1 MGGLFNP
8 DNTFFRGMSK
18 LWDMLFVS
26 ILWAICCIP
35 GYFLITLI
43 TSTLS
48 DPLQLFIYMAIDA
61 LCMVPIGPATAAI
74 YYVCMKVIR
83 RDRGYVFHEYVHAFK
98 LNFKVGAKAGA
109 ILGALV
115 TLLSFNLQYSY
126 AAVTAVTE
134 EGASGDMMGRV
145 LLVVTL
151 AICFVLLGMLMFL
164 FPVLSRFTMGVKQ
177 LFKTSLYMAFRHIL
191 HTLGVLVIVM
201 LTVVAMYI
209 VLPAV
214 FFMPAV
220 CALLSSFLIEHVFK
234 RYMPRPEKTAAAD
247 GTLITDGDVV
257 AEGEDGERKDL
268 WYLE

>member
-26 ILWAICCIP
+26 ILWAICSIP
-35 GYFLITLI
+35 GYFMITLV
-43 TSTLS
+43 TSKLS
-48 DPLQLFIYMAIDA
+48 DPIQLFIYMAINA
-61 LCMVPIGPATAAI
+61 VCMVPIGPATSAI

-83 RDRGYVFHEYVHAFK
+83 RDRGYVFHEFVHAFK
-98 LNFKVGAKAGA
+98 LNFKVGAIAGA
-109 ILGALV
+109 ILGALI

-126 AAVTAVTE
+126 EAVMSSE
-134 EGASGDMMGRV
+134 DMMGRV

-151 AICFVLLGMLMFL
+151 AICFVLLGTLMFL

-177 LFKTSLYMAFRHIL
+177 LFKTSVYMAFRHIL
-191 HTLGVLVIVM
+191 HTAGILVIVL
-201 LTVVAMYI
+201 LTVAAMYVI
-209 VLPAV
+209 LPAV

-234 RYMPRPEKTAAAD
+234 RYMPKPEKTAEAD
-247 GTLITDGDVV
+247 GALITENDVV
-257 AEGEDGERKDL
+257 VEGEDGERKDL

>member
-18 LWDMLFVS
+18 VWDMFFVS

-35 GYFLITLI
+35 GYFLLTLV

-48 DPLQLFIYMAIDA
+48 DQIQLFIYMAVDA
-61 LCMVPIGPATAAI
+61 LCMVPIAPAMSAI

-83 RDRGYVFHEYVHAFK
+83 RDRGYVFHEFVYAFK
-98 LNFKVGAKAGA
+98 LNFKVGAVTGA
-109 ILGALV
+109 ILGAFI

-126 AAVTAVTE
+126 AAVTA
-134 EGASGDMMGRV
+134 SQDMMGRV

-151 AICFVLLGMLMFL
+151 ALCFVLVGTLMFL

-177 LFKTSLYMAFRHIL
+177 LFKTSVYMAFRHIL
-191 HTLGVLVIVM
+191 HTVGILAVVL
-201 LTVVAMYI
+201 LTVVAMYV

-214 FFMPAV
+214 FIMPAV

-234 RYMPRPEKTAAAD
+234 RYMPKPEKTAEAD
-247 GTLITDGDVV
+247 GTFITDSDVV
-257 AEGEDGERKDL
+257 AEGENGERKDL

>member
-35 GYFLITLI
+35 GYFLITLV
-43 TSTLS
+43 TSSLS
-48 DPLQLFIYMAIDA
+48 NPIQIFMYMAIDA
-61 LCMVPIGPATAAI
+61 LCMVPIGPAMAAI

-98 LNFKVGAKAGA
+98 LNFKVGAAAGA
-109 ILGALV
+109 VLGAAV

-126 AAVTAVTE
+126 AAVTASE
-134 EGASGDMMGRV
+134 EKDMMGRV

-151 AICFVLLGMLMFL
+151 AICFVLLGTLMFL

-177 LFKTSLYMAFRHIL
+177 LFKTSMYMAFRHIL
-191 HTLGVLVIVM
+191 HTLAILVVVVLSAVVM
-201 LTVVAMYI
+201 YV
-209 VLPAV
+209 VLPAL
-214 FFMPAV
+214 FFMPAA

-234 RYMPRPEKTAAAD
+234 RYMPKPEKTVETD
-247 GTLITDGDVV
+247 GTIVTEGDVV
-257 AEGEDGERKDL
+257 SEGEDGERRDL

>member
-26 ILWAICCIP
+26 ILWAICSLP
-35 GYFLITLI
+35 GYFMITLV
-43 TSTLS
+43 TSQLS
-48 DPLQLFIYMAIDA
+48 DPIQLFIYMAIDA
-61 LCMVPIGPATAAI
+61 VCMVPIGPATSAI

-83 RDRGYVFHEYVHAFK
+83 RDRGYVFHEFVYAFK
-98 LNFKVGAKAGA
+98 LNFKVGAISGA

-126 AAVTAVTE
+126 AAVTASE
-134 EGASGDMMGRV
+134 DMMGRV

-151 AICFVLLGMLMFL
+151 AICFVLLGTLMFL

-177 LFKTSLYMAFRHIL
+177 LFKTAVYMAFRHIL
-191 HTLGVLVIVM
+191 HTAGVLVIVA

-209 VLPAV
+209 ILPAV

-234 RYMPRPEKTAAAD
+234 RYMPKPEKTAAAD
-247 GTLITDGDVV
+247 GTLITENDVV
-257 AEGEDGERKDL
+257 SEGEDGEKKDL

>member
-35 GYFLITLI
+35 GYFVVTLV
-43 TSTLS
+43 TSSLS
-48 DPLQLFIYMAIDA
+48 NPIQIFMYMAIDA
-61 LCMVPIGPATAAI
+61 LCMVPIGPAMTAI

-98 LNFKVGAKAGA
+98 LNFKVGAAAGA

-126 AAVTAVTE
+126 AAVTASE
-134 EGASGDMMGRV
+134 EKDMMGRV

-151 AICFVLLGMLMFL
+151 AICFVLVGTLMFL

-191 HTLGVLVIVM
+191 HTLAILVVVGLSVVVM
-201 LTVVAMYI
+201 YL

-234 RYMPRPEKTAAAD
+234 RYMPKPEKTAEAD
-247 GTLITDGDVV
+247 GTLITEGDVV
-257 AEGEDGERKDL
+257 SEGEDGERKDL

>member
-35 GYFLITLI
+35 GYFLITLV

-61 LCMVPIGPATAAI
+61 VCMVPIGPAMTAI

-83 RDRGYVFHEYVHAFK
+83 RDRGYVFREYVHAFK
-98 LNFKVGAKAGA
+98 LNFKVGATVGA
-109 ILGALV
+109 ILGALI

-126 AAVTAVTE
+126 AAVTASQDT
-134 EGASGDMMGRV
+134 MGRI

-151 AICFVLLGMLMFL
+151 AICFVLLGTVMFL
-164 FPVLSRFTMGVKQ
+164 FPVLSRFTMGAKQ
-177 LFKTSLYMAFRHIL
+177 LFKSSLYMAFRHIL
-191 HTLGVLVIVM
+191 HTLAVLVVVV
-201 LTVVAMYI
+201 LTVVVMYV

-220 CALLSSFLIEHVFK
+220 CALLCSFPIEHVFK
-234 RYMPRPEKTAAAD
+234 RYMPKPEKTVQAD
-247 GTLITDGDVV
+247 GTFITEGDVV
-257 AEGEDGERKDL
+257 GEGEDGERKDL

>member
-1 MGGLFNP
+1 MGGFFNP

-26 ILWAICCIP
+26 ILWAICCVP
-35 GYFLITLI
+35 GYFLITLV
-43 TSTLS
+43 TSRLN
-48 DPLQLFIYMAIDA
+48 DPVQLLIYMVIDA
-61 LCMVPIGPATAAI
+61 VCMVPIGPAMAAI

-98 LNFKVGAKAGA
+98 LNFKVGAQAGA
-109 ILGALV
+109 ILGAVV

-126 AAVTAVTE
+126 AAAE
-134 EGASGDMMGRV
+134 ASGDMMGRV
-145 LLVVTL
+145 LLVVTV
-151 AICFVLLGMLMFL
+151 AICFVLLGTLMFL

-191 HTLGVLVIVM
+191 HTLVVLVIVL
-201 LTVVAMYI
+201 LTIVLMYVA
-209 VLPAV
+209 LPAV

-234 RYMPRPEKTAAAD
+234 RYMPKPEKMAQAD
-247 GTLITDGDVV
+247 GTLITQDDVV

>member
-26 ILWAICCIP
+26 ILWAICSLP
-35 GYFLITLI
+35 GYFMITLV

-48 DPLQLFIYMAIDA
+48 DPIQLFIYMAIDA
-61 LCMVPIGPATAAI
+61 ICMVPIGPATSAI

-83 RDRGYVFHEYVHAFK
+83 RDRGYVFHEFVYAFK
-98 LNFKVGAKAGA
+98 LNFKVGAISGA

-126 AAVTAVTE
+126 AAVM
-134 EGASGDMMGRV
+134 ASEDMMGRV

-151 AICFVLLGMLMFL
+151 AICFVLLGTLMFL

-177 LFKTSLYMAFRHIL
+177 LFKTAVYMAFRHIL
-191 HTLGVLVIVM
+191 HTAGILVIVV

-209 VLPAV
+209 ILPAV

-234 RYMPRPEKTAAAD
+234 RYMPKPEKTAAAD
-247 GTLITDGDVV
+247 GTLITEGDVV

>member
-35 GYFLITLI
+35 GYFLITLV
-43 TSTLS
+43 TSSLS

-61 LCMVPIGPATAAI
+61 LCMVPIGPAMTAI

-83 RDRGYVFHEYVHAFK
+83 RDRGYVFREYVHAFK
-98 LNFKVGAKAGA
+98 LNFKVGATSGA
-109 ILGALV
+109 ILGALI

-126 AAVTAVTE
+126 AAVTASE
-134 EGASGDMMGRV
+134 DMMGKI

-177 LFKTSLYMAFRHIL
+177 LFKSSLYMAFRHIL
-191 HTLGVLVIVM
+191 HTLGVLVIVV
-201 LTVVAMYI
+201 LTAVAMY
-209 VLPAV
+209 VLLPAV

-234 RYMPRPEKTAAAD
+234 RYMPKPENTAQAD
-247 GTLITDGDVV
+247 GTVITEGDVV